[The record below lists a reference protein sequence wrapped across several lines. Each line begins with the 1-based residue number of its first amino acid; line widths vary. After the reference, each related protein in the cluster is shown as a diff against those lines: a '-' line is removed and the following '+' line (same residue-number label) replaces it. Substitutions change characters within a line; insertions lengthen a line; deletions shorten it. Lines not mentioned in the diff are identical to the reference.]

1 MAGVNLV
8 TVSADDGE
16 VRLDRWFKR
25 HYPQVTH
32 GHLEKLLRT
41 KQIKV
46 DGKKAL
52 SSQRVTPGQIIR
64 VPPLPEKDRRWD
76 RRKSGGTA
84 LSFRIKTP
92 RLCKVWFYTKITMF
106 LS

>member
-32 GHLEKLLRT
+32 GHLESCCVPSRSKLT
-41 KQIKV
+41 A
-46 DGKKAL
+46 KKHFHR
-52 SSQRVTPGQIIR
+52 SV
-64 VPPLPEKDRRWD
+64 
-76 RRKSGGTA
+76 
-84 LSFRIKTP
+84 
-92 RLCKVWFYTKITMF
+92 
-106 LS
+106 